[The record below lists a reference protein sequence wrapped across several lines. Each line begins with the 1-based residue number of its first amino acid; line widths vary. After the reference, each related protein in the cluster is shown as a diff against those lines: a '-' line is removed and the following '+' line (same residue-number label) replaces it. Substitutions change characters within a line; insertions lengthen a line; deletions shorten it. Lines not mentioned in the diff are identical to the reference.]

1 MVTGCDFPATLAS
14 RTFGLSDLPDQQ
26 RSRPP
31 RGVQRYRNVR
41 PRPLGTNWPVK
52 SAMGRDLPAATWPEF
67 SSPGRGGAN
76 SISRGLPDEIEISLT
91 LPGLGGA
98 ISSALSEFC
107 PDYRRLWTTS
117 CWEMGGG
124 LDLVHSAA
132 VSDPDKN
139 NLHISSHRY

>member
-1 MVTGCDFPATLAS
+1 MIF
-14 RTFGLSDLPDQQ
+14 
-26 RSRPP
+26 RPP
-31 RGVQRYRNVR
+31 LLPEPLDYPICRTSRGHGLQEESQRYRNVR

-76 SISRGLPDEIEISLT
+76 SISRGLPDEIKTSLT